1 MASRSNA
8 WMSALASVVRLH
20 PRLSAGLAFELG
32 VMVGAYIK
40 AARGQRGIAGA
51 TAKLIDAVP
60 IVSQAAPVRRRS
72 PSRKPAAQRR
82 KPAKRTKAKAKAS

>member
-1 MASRSNA
+1 MASRSNVLT
-8 WMSALASVVRLH
+8 SALASAVRLH

-40 AARGQRGIAGA
+40 AARGKRGLAGA

-60 IVSQAAPVRRRS
+60 LIPHAPPARRA
-72 PSRKPAAQRR
+72 KRR
-82 KPAKRTKAKAKAS
+82 KLAMKKPKVKQAKVAARAG